1 MSDGLARL
9 NALPTGE
16 AEAELLRCC
25 GSTAWARRV
34 AEGRPYASLDAL
46 KEAGDAT
53 WWSLA
58 AADWLEAFSRHPRI
72 GEARAARPDGGDGSW
87 SRREQ
92 AGVAVAADDTRA
104 ALAEGNAAYEERF
117 GWIYLVCASGRS
129 GQELLDI
136 LRSRLGNDPDTE
148 LRVAAEEQRRIT
160 HLRLERLVE
169 A

>member
-1 MSDGLARL
+1 MTEGLARL
-9 NALPTGE
+9 NALPRDE

-25 GSTAWARRV
+25 GSTAWAARV
-34 AEGRPYASLDAL
+34 AAGRPYPSLEAL
-46 KEAGDAT
+46 RAAGDAV
-53 WWSLA
+53 WWSLG

-72 GEARAARPDGGDGSW
+72 GESRAARPDGGDGSW

-92 AGVAVAADDTRA
+92 AGVATAADETRA
-104 ALAEGNAAYEERF
+104 ALAEGNAAYEARF

-129 GQELLDI
+129 GEELLAV
-136 LRSRLGNDPDTE
+136 LRARLGNDPDTE

-160 HLRLERLVE
+160 HLRLERLVD